1 MRTTIRLDDE
11 LFEELKERARKENV
25 SLTRF
30 INRALAAGLAA
41 GAVSSRKPARYRQRT
56 HAMGEPTVSLDKALA
71 VSALLEDEEIVRKLA
86 LRK

>member
-11 LFEELKERARKENV
+11 LFEQLKQRARRENV

-30 INRALAAGLAA
+30 INRVLKLGLAA
-41 GAVSSRKPARYRQRT
+41 GAAHARQRPYRQRT
-56 HAMGEPTVSLDKALA
+56 KAMGKPTVSLDKALA
-71 VSALLEDEEIVRKLA
+71 ISAALEDEEIVRKLS